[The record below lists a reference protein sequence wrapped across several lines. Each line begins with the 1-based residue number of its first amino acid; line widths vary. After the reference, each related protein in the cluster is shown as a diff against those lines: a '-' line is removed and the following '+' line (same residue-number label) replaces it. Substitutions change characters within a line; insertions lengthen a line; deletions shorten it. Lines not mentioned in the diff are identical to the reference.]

1 MAAGTS
7 LSTLPHKPFA
17 VTAAEALRKNHE
29 IQQKTIIALFRL
41 GVPTE
46 RISAR
51 CKNLKSLYLKG
62 L

>member
-1 MAAGTS
+1 MARRDITEHFA
-7 LSTLPHKPFA
+7 HKLFA

-46 RISAR
+46 CISIR
-51 CKNLKSLYLKG
+51 YQNLKSLYLNA